1 MFSCCCLF
9 CFYVFSPILYL
20 VSLGEPMSPFG
31 YYSIT
36 IFSGR
41 PSWNFGFTEP
51 TCCRFPSILYSTQY
65 FLLLSFVQL
74 SGLPMKGQD
83 ACEHI
88 LVCLYHHCVSSSLG
102 ALRECV
108 KSDAFPH
115 QKIKC
120 VWEWKHKVK
129 NIFLKSLTFKQF
141 SKEAVPTL
149 LRDTL

>member
-1 MFSCCCLF
+1 MGIAQINKSETDEFYDSFVWPTWLNLSIAKKNRLTPVFSCCCLF
-9 CFYVFSPILYL
+9 CCYVFSPILYL

-51 TCCRFPSILYSTQY
+51 TCFRFPSILYSTQH

-88 LVCLYHHCVSSSLG
+88 LFCLYHHCVSSTVGFQALWGHSLS
-102 ALRECV
+102 V
-108 KSDAFPH
+108 
-115 QKIKC
+115 
-120 VWEWKHKVK
+120 
-129 NIFLKSLTFKQF
+129 
-141 SKEAVPTL
+141 
-149 LRDTL
+149 